1 MSAVF
6 GNVAD
11 AVTLPKCAWFLG
23 RGRADGRLTSSATGD
38 IEMSVLFGNVA
49 DAVTL
54 PKCAWF
60 LGRGRADG
68 RLTPSATGL

>member
-1 MSAVF
+1 MSAV
-6 GNVAD
+6 
-11 AVTLPKCAWFLG
+11 
-23 RGRADGRLTSSATGD
+23 
-38 IEMSVLFGNVA
+38 FGNVA